1 VFEFLVKYLLLVA
14 LITGVAACDNY
25 SEVSADSSAGN
36 SSGKSAD
43 KSDDDDATQQKDALF
58 SGLSR
63 YSLEQQSLTDSDA
76 AQSSNNTFAKVI
88 PGYNITFPFDHNS
101 HPEFALEWWYIT
113 ANLSDKQGNPYALQ
127 WTLFRF
133 ASDTPNTP
141 WANAQQY
148 MGHVGLRD
156 GKQAWFEERFARGGV
171 GNAGVST
178 KASTAPFN
186 AFIDNWQWLSKSSKM
201 FPSTLEFS
209 IDTQIKVNL
218 DFTTNK
224 PFVKHGEQ
232 GFSRKLR
239 DSEQASY
246 YYSQPH
252 IQVSG
257 QLKLP
262 TGTVQV
268 AGNAWFDHE
277 WSSQYLSPLAQG
289 WDWFS
294 IHFDDGAKLM
304 LFNIRHKQAH
314 DYWSG
319 TLVTIT
325 GDVIHLSE
333 KDIRAQVTKRDKVE
347 GRLLPLYWSI
357 QLPKQQIDIQ
367 IAPMQTKQWNPG
379 IFSYYEGGTVISGSH
394 SGVGFSELTGY

>member
-1 VFEFLVKYLLLVA
+1 LLILV
-14 LITGVAACDNY
+14 TGLTAC
-25 SEVSADSSAGN
+25 SE
-36 SSGKSAD
+36 KSDVNPDEVNDAD
-43 KSDDDDATQQKDALF
+43 KVKNENTMF

-63 YSLEQQSLTDSDA
+63 YPIEQQKQVNSDEA
-76 AQSSNNTFAKVI
+76 ETASQTFASVL
-88 PGYNITFPFDHNS
+88 PGYNITFPFDHGS
-101 HPEFALEWWYIT
+101 HPEFAVEWWYIT
-113 ANLSDKQGNPYALQ
+113 ANLTDQKNNPYALQ

-133 ASDTPNTP
+133 ASDNQNTP

-171 GNAGVST
+171 GNAGI
-178 KASTAPFN
+178 STAPFN
-186 AFIDNWQWLSKSSKM
+186 AFIDDWQWLSQSSNM
-201 FPSTLEFS
+201 FPSTLEFT

-218 DFTTNK
+218 NFTADK
-224 PFVKHGEQ
+224 SFLKHGEQ

-239 DSEQASY
+239 NSEQASY

-257 QLKLP
+257 QLELA
-262 TGTVQV
+262 TGIVEV

-277 WSSQYLSPLAQG
+277 WTSQYLSPQAQG

-294 IHFDDGAKLM
+294 IHFDDGTKLM
-304 LFNIRHKQAH
+304 LFNMRHEQAE

-319 TLVTIT
+319 TLVKNNGTVVHL
-325 GDVIHLSE
+325 DEADIHG
-333 KDIRAQVTKRDKVE
+333 KITKRDKVD

-357 QLPKQQIDIQ
+357 QLPEHEVDIQ
-367 IAPMQTKQWNPG
+367 IAPMQTNQWNPG
-379 IFSYYEGGTVISGSH
+379 LFSYYEGGTVVSGSH
-394 SGVGFSELTGY
+394 SGVGFIELTGY

>member
-1 VFEFLVKYLLLVA
+1 MFEFLGKYLLLLFLVMA
-14 LITGVAACDNY
+14 FAACSKN
-25 SEVSADSSAGN
+25 SEEPQQT
-36 SSGKSAD
+36 
-43 KSDDDDATQQKDALF
+43 DAIF

-63 YSLEQQSLTDSDA
+63 YSLEQQRPSNSE
-76 AQSSNNTFAKVI
+76 QVEVPNNTFAKVL
-88 PGYNITFPFDHNS
+88 PGYNMTFPLDHSS
-101 HPEFALEWWYIT
+101 HPEFAVEWWYIT
-113 ANLSDKQGNPYALQ
+113 ANLTDKHNNPYALQ

-133 ASDTPNTP
+133 ATDAQNTP
-141 WANAQQY
+141 WSNAQQY

-171 GNAGVST
+171 GNVGI
-178 KASTAPFN
+178 STAPFN
-186 AFIDNWQWLSKSSKM
+186 AFIDDWQWLAQSSKL
-201 FPSTLEFS
+201 FPSTLEFT
-209 IDTQIKVNL
+209 IDSQIKVNL
-218 DFTTNK
+218 DFATDR

-257 QLKLP
+257 EIELP

-304 LFNIRHKQAH
+304 LFKMRHQQSP
-314 DYWSG
+314 DFWSG
-319 TLVTIT
+319 TLITKNAKTIP
-325 GDVIHLSE
+325 LSE
-333 KDIRAQVTKRDKVE
+333 QDIQGKVTKQTKVE
-347 GRLLPLYWSI
+347 GRLLPLYWTI
-357 QLPKQQIDIQ
+357 QLPKHQIDIQ
-367 IAPMQTKQWNPG
+367 IAPMQVNQWNPG

-394 SGVGFSELTGY
+394 SGVGFIELTGY

>member
-1 VFEFLVKYLLLVA
+1 MLILV
-14 LITGVAACDNY
+14 TGLTAC
-25 SEVSADSSAGN
+25 SE
-36 SSGKSAD
+36 KSDVNPDEVNDAD
-43 KSDDDDATQQKDALF
+43 KVKNENTMF

-63 YSLEQQSLTDSDA
+63 YPIEQQKQVNSDEA
-76 AQSSNNTFAKVI
+76 ETASQTFASVL
-88 PGYNITFPFDHNS
+88 PGYNITFPFDHGS
-101 HPEFALEWWYIT
+101 HPEFAVEWWYIT
-113 ANLSDKQGNPYALQ
+113 ANLTDQKNNPYALQ

-133 ASDTPNTP
+133 ASDNQNTP

-171 GNAGVST
+171 GNAGI
-178 KASTAPFN
+178 STAPFN
-186 AFIDNWQWLSKSSKM
+186 AFIDDWQWLSQSSNM
-201 FPSTLEFS
+201 FPSTLEFT

-218 DFTTNK
+218 NFTADK
-224 PFVKHGEQ
+224 SFLKHGEQ

-239 DSEQASY
+239 NSEQASY

-257 QLKLP
+257 QLELA
-262 TGTVQV
+262 TGIVEV

-277 WSSQYLSPLAQG
+277 WTSQYLSPQAQG

-294 IHFDDGAKLM
+294 IHFDDGTKLM
-304 LFNIRHKQAH
+304 LFNMRHEQAE

-319 TLVTIT
+319 TLVKNNGTVVHL
-325 GDVIHLSE
+325 DEADIHG
-333 KDIRAQVTKRDKVE
+333 KITKRDKVD

-357 QLPKQQIDIQ
+357 QLPEHEVDIQ
-367 IAPMQTKQWNPG
+367 IAPMQTNQWNPG
-379 IFSYYEGGTVISGSH
+379 LFSYYEGGTVVSGSH
-394 SGVGFSELTGY
+394 SGVGFIELTGY

>member
-1 VFEFLVKYLLLVA
+1 MFRFLSKYFRLLLL
-14 LITGVAACDNY
+14 LILVTAC
-25 SEVSADSSAGN
+25 SKKA
-36 SSGKSAD
+36 
-43 KSDDDDATQQKDALF
+43 DDDIKKKSGQQTDPLF

-63 YSLEQQSLTDSDA
+63 YSLDQQTPLDSDET
-76 AQSSNNTFAKVI
+76 NTSDNIFANVL
-88 PGYNITFPFDHNS
+88 PGYNITFPLDHGS
-101 HPEFALEWWYIT
+101 HPKFAVEWWYIT
-113 ANLSDKQGNPYALQ
+113 ANLTDKQNNPYALQ

-133 ASDTPNTP
+133 ASDTQNTP

-171 GNAGVST
+171 GNTGV
-178 KASTAPFN
+178 STAPFN
-186 AFIDNWQWLSKSSKM
+186 AFIDNWQWLAQSSKM
-201 FPSTLEFS
+201 FPSTLEFT
-209 IDTQIKVNL
+209 IDEQIRVNL
-218 DFTTNK
+218 DFKADK
-224 PFVKHGEQ
+224 PFVKHGKQ

-239 DSEQASY
+239 NSEQASY

-257 QLKLP
+257 ELTLP
-262 TGTVQV
+262 NATVEV
-268 AGNAWFDHE
+268 TGNAWFDHE
-277 WSSQYLSPLAQG
+277 WTSQYLSPLAQG

-304 LFNIRHKQAH
+304 LFNMRHEQAE

-319 TLVTIT
+319 TLVTT
-325 GDVIHLSE
+325 NGDVVHLNE
-333 KDIRAQVTKRDKVE
+333 QDIQGKVTKMHKVK

-357 QLPKQQIDIQ
+357 QVPKQQIDIQ

-394 SGVGFSELTGY
+394 SGVGFIELTGY

>member
-1 VFEFLVKYLLLVA
+1 MFKFLAKYLLLLL
-14 LITGVAACDNY
+14 LITAVVACSKNPD
-25 SEVSADSSAGN
+25 EEQQ
-36 SSGKSAD
+36 KSAM
-43 KSDDDDATQQKDALF
+43 F

-63 YSLEQQSLTDSDA
+63 SSLGQQRVTK
-76 AQSSNNTFAKVI
+76 NEVPKTPNKTMAKVI
-88 PGYNITFPFDHNS
+88 PGYKITFPHDHSS
-101 HPEFALEWWYIT
+101 HPNFAVEWWYIT
-113 ANLSDKQGNPYALQ
+113 ANLTDTQNNPYALQ

-133 ASDTPNTP
+133 ASDTQNTP
-141 WANAQQY
+141 WSNAQQY
-148 MGHVGLRD
+148 MGHVALRD

-171 GNAGVST
+171 GNAGIST
-178 KASTAPFN
+178 EPFN
-186 AFIDNWQWLSKSSKM
+186 AFIDDWQWLAQSSKL
-201 FPSTLEFS
+201 FPSTLAFT
-209 IDTQIKVNL
+209 IDSQIKINL
-218 DFTTNK
+218 DLATDK

-239 DSEQASY
+239 DSNQASY

-257 QLKLP
+257 ELQLP
-262 TGTVQV
+262 SGIVQV
-268 AGNAWFDHE
+268 TGNAWFDHE
-277 WSSQYLSPLAQG
+277 WSSQYLTPLAQG

-304 LFNIRHKQAH
+304 LFNMRHQQAE

-319 TLVTIT
+319 TLVTKS
-325 GDVIHLSE
+325 GKVIPLAESE
-333 KDIRAQVTKRDKVE
+333 IRVKVIKRTKVE
-347 GRLLPLYWSI
+347 QGLLPLNWSI

-394 SGVGFSELTGY
+394 SGVGFIELTGY

>member
-1 VFEFLVKYLLLVA
+1 VFKFLAKYLLLLLLVTTVVA
-14 LITGVAACDNY
+14 C
-25 SEVSADSSAGN
+25 SKN
-36 SSGKSAD
+36 SD
-43 KSDDDDATQQKDALF
+43 EEQHKDAMF

-63 YSLEQQSLTDSDA
+63 YSLDQQNSP
-76 AQSSNNTFAKVI
+76 NNAVPIPLNKSMEKVT
-88 PGYNITFPFDHNS
+88 PGYNISFPLDHNS

-113 ANLSDKQGNPYALQ
+113 ANLTDTQNNPYAMQ

-133 ASDTPNTP
+133 ASNTQNTP

-148 MGHVGLRD
+148 MGHVALRD

-171 GNAGVST
+171 GNTGIY
-178 KASTAPFN
+178 TAPFN
-186 AFIDNWQWLSKSSKM
+186 AFIDDWQWLAPSSKL
-201 FPSTLEFS
+201 FPSTLEFTINS
-209 IDTQIKVNL
+209 QIKINL
-218 DFTTNK
+218 DLVTDR

-239 DSEQASY
+239 DENQASY

-257 QLKLP
+257 ELELP
-262 TGTVQV
+262 SGTVQV
-268 AGNAWFDHE
+268 TGNAWFDHE
-277 WSSQYLSPLAQG
+277 WSSQFLSPLALG

-294 IHFDDGAKLM
+294 IHLDDGAKLM
-304 LFNIRHKQAH
+304 LFNMRHQQVE

-319 TLVTIT
+319 TLVTT
-325 GDVIHLSE
+325 DGKVIPLAE
-333 KDIRAQVTKRDKVE
+333 NDIQAKVIKRSKVE
-347 GRLLPLYWSI
+347 QRLLPLHWSI
-357 QLPKQQIDIQ
+357 QLPKQKIDIQ

-394 SGVGFSELTGY
+394 SGVGFIELTGY

>member
-1 VFEFLVKYLLLVA
+1 VFEFVVKYLLL
-14 LITGVAACDNY
+14 LILATGILACSKGSD
-25 SEVSADSSAGN
+25 VSND
-36 SSGKSAD
+36 KSAD
-43 KSDDDDATQQKDALF
+43 NHEVQQRDPLF

-63 YSLEQQSLTDSDA
+63 YSMEHQTP
-76 AQSSNNTFAKVI
+76 SNNDEANTSNNIFANVV
-88 PGYNITFPFDHNS
+88 PGYNITFPFDHGS
-101 HPEFALEWWYIT
+101 HPEFAVEWWYIT
-113 ANLSDKQGNPYALQ
+113 ANLTDNQNTAYALQ

-133 ASDTPNTP
+133 VSETHSTP

-156 GKQAWFEERFARGGV
+156 GKNAWFEERFARGGV
-171 GNAGVST
+171 GNAGI
-178 KASTAPFN
+178 ATAPFN
-186 AFIDNWQWLSKSSKM
+186 VFIDDWQWLAKSSKM
-201 FPSTLEFS
+201 FPSALELT
-209 IDTQIKVNL
+209 IDSQIKVSL
-218 DFTTNK
+218 DFTTDK
-224 PFVKHGEQ
+224 PFVKHGDQ

-257 QLKLP
+257 ELELP
-262 TGTVQV
+262 TGIVEVT
-268 AGNAWFDHE
+268 GNAWFDHE

-294 IHFDDGAKLM
+294 IHFHDGAKLM
-304 LFNIRHKQAH
+304 LFNMRHEQAK

-319 TLVTIT
+319 TLVTT
-325 GDVIHLSE
+325 NGDVINLTE
-333 KDIRAQVTKRDKVE
+333 QDIQAKVTKRDKVE
-347 GRLLPLYWSI
+347 GRFLPLYWSI

-367 IAPMQTKQWNPG
+367 IAPMQTNQWNPG

-394 SGVGFSELTGY
+394 SGMGFIELTGY

>member
-1 VFEFLVKYLLLVA
+1 MLELLTKYLLL
-14 LITGVAACDNY
+14 LILATSIAAC
-25 SEVSADSSAGN
+25 SKN
-36 SSGKSAD
+36 SDDAD
-43 KSDDDDATQQKDALF
+43 KRTGDNKIQKTDAIF

-63 YSLEQQSLTDSDA
+63 YSVEQQSPQNSIPTPT
-76 AQSSNNTFAKVI
+76 SSKAFANVI
-88 PGYNITFPFDHNS
+88 PGYDITFPFDHAS
-101 HPEFALEWWYIT
+101 HPEYAVEWWYIT
-113 ANLSDKQGNPYALQ
+113 ANLTDKQNNPYALQ

-133 ASDTPNTP
+133 ASDTGSTP

-171 GNAGVST
+171 GNAGII
-178 KASTAPFN
+178 TAPFN
-186 AFIDNWQWLSKSSKM
+186 AFIDNWQWLAQSSEM
-201 FPSTLEFS
+201 FPSTLEFT
-209 IDTQIKVNL
+209 IDTQIKVSL
-218 DFTTNK
+218 DFTTDK

-239 DSEQASY
+239 DSQQASY

-257 QLKLP
+257 KLELP
-262 TGTVQV
+262 IGIVEV
-268 AGNAWFDHE
+268 SGNAWFDHE
-277 WSSQYLSPLAQG
+277 WTSQYLSPLAQG

-304 LFNIRHKQAH
+304 LFNMRHEQDE

-319 TLVTIT
+319 TLIT
-325 GDVIHLSE
+325 TNAEIVHLSQS
-333 KDIRAQVTKRDKVE
+333 DIQGKVSKRDKVE

-357 QLPKQQIDIQ
+357 QLPNQQIDIQ

-379 IFSYYEGGTVISGSH
+379 VFSYYEGGTVISGSH
-394 SGVGFSELTGY
+394 SGVGFIELTGY

>member
-1 VFEFLVKYLLLVA
+1 VFEFLAKYLLL
-14 LITGVAACDNY
+14 LILATSVAACSKY
-25 SEVSADSSAGN
+25 SDSDVSAD
-36 SSGKSAD
+36 
-43 KSDDDDATQQKDALF
+43 DDETPESEAMF

-63 YSLEQQSLTDSDA
+63 YSVEQQAPQNSDDT
-76 AQSSNNTFAKVI
+76 NTPNKTFANVI
-88 PGYNITFPFDHNS
+88 PGYNITFPFDHGS
-101 HPEFALEWWYIT
+101 HPEFAVEWWYIT
-113 ANLSDKQGNPYALQ
+113 ANLTDEQDNPYALQ

-133 ASDTPNTP
+133 VSNTQSTP

-171 GNAGVST
+171 GNAGI
-178 KASTAPFN
+178 STAPFN
-186 AFIDNWQWLSKSSKM
+186 AFIDNWQWLAQSSNM
-201 FPSTLEFS
+201 FPSTLEFT
-209 IDTQIKVNL
+209 INTQVKVSL
-218 DFTTNK
+218 DFTTDK
-224 PFVKHGEQ
+224 PFVKHGKQ

-239 DSEQASY
+239 NSEQASY

-257 QLKLP
+257 QLELP
-262 TGTVQV
+262 TGKVQV
-268 AGNAWFDHE
+268 SGNAWFDHE
-277 WSSQYLSPLAQG
+277 WTSQYLSPLAQG

-304 LFNIRHKQAH
+304 LFNMRHEQAV

-319 TLVTIT
+319 TFVTT
-325 GDVIHLSE
+325 NGEVVHLTEQYIQGKVS
-333 KDIRAQVTKRDKVE
+333 KWDKVE

-367 IAPMQTKQWNPG
+367 IAPMQTEQWNPG
-379 IFSYYEGGTVISGSH
+379 IFSYYEGGTIISGSH
-394 SGVGFSELTGY
+394 SGVGFIELTGY

>member
-1 VFEFLVKYLLLVA
+1 MFEFLIKYLLL
-14 LITGVAACDNY
+14 LILVTGFTACSKKSDI
-25 SEVSADSSAGN
+25 SAGTDEAQN
-36 SSGKSAD
+36 
-43 KSDDDDATQQKDALF
+43 KDTMF

-63 YSLEQQSLTDSDA
+63 YPVEQQTPLNSLETET
-76 AQSSNNTFAKVI
+76 SSKIFASVL
-88 PGYNITFPFDHNS
+88 PGYNITFPIDHGS
-101 HPEFALEWWYIT
+101 HPKFAVEWWYIT
-113 ANLSDKQGNPYALQ
+113 ANLTDQQNNSYALQ

-133 ASDTPNTP
+133 ASDTQNTP
-141 WANAQQY
+141 WADAQQY

-171 GNAGVST
+171 GNAGI
-178 KASTAPFN
+178 STAPFN
-186 AFIDNWQWLSKSSKM
+186 AFIDDWQWLAQSSNM
-201 FPSTLEFS
+201 FPSTLEFT

-218 DFTTNK
+218 DFTTDK
-224 PFVKHGEQ
+224 PFLKHGEQ

-239 DSEQASY
+239 NSEQASY

-262 TGTVQV
+262 SGIVEV

-277 WSSQYLSPLAQG
+277 WTSQYLSPQAQG

-304 LFNIRHKQAH
+304 LFNMRHEQVE
-314 DYWSG
+314 DFWSG
-319 TLVTIT
+319 TLVKKDGT
-325 GDVIHLSE
+325 VEHLSE
-333 KDIRAQVTKRDKVE
+333 ADIQGRVTKRGKVE

-357 QLPKQQIDIQ
+357 QLPRHHIDIQ
-367 IAPMQTKQWNPG
+367 IAPMQSNQWNPG
-379 IFSYYEGGTVISGSH
+379 LFAYYEGGTVISGSH
-394 SGVGFSELTGY
+394 SGVGFIELTGY